1 MEPDSLMN
9 QPDDSTVTQIGVGKR
24 LGPRYQSLLGT
35 GGMGQVFRARDVRL
49 GREVAIKVSS
59 AKFSDRFELEARA
72 ISALNHPNICTLH
85 DIGPNYLVME
95 LVDGTPLK
103 GPLPMQK
110 AVEYAGQLLD
120 ALDAAHRK
128 GIVHRD
134 LKPGNILVTRQG
146 VKVLDFGLADVAGDP
161 ELTKTGAVMGTPA
174 YMAPEQWEG
183 KRTDARSDIYALG
196 CVLYEMLTG
205 KRASKQD
212 AGDRPAVASAALE
225 RVIRT
230 CLERDPEDRWQ
241 SVRDIKQALALTC
254 VSVAPSSPAWWPVA
268 AAFTV
273 AILAAGGWAVEHFH
287 SAAPSPL
294 ASPALRYQI
303 TTPRNGQLSLGTN
316 PVASGIAS
324 LRTQQRLQ
332 WLRQWMEKPAGGWTA
347 WMVRRHGW
355 WKDTLTLPGRSGRR
369 TASRSVSSRT
379 ACCSAWI

>member
-24 LGPRYQSLLGT
+24 LGPYVIESLLGT

-59 AKFSDRFELEARA
+59 AKFSDRFEREARA

-85 DIGPNYLVME
+85 DVGPNYLVME

-212 AGDRPAVASAALE
+212 AGDRPAVESAALE

-254 VSVAPSSPAWWPVA
+254 LSVAPSRPAWWPVA

-332 WLRQWMEKPAGGWTA
+332 WLRQWMEKPAGG
-347 WMVRRHGW
+347 
-355 WKDTLTLPGRSGRR
+355 
-369 TASRSVSSRT
+369 
-379 ACCSAWI
+379 